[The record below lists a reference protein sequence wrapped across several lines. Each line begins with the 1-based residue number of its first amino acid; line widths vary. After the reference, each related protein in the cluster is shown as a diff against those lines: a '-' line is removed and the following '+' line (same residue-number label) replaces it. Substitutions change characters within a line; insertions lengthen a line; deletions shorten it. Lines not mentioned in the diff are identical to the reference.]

1 MTRKA
6 SGGLDTDSSEK
17 GLDSSQA
24 QGSGARG
31 KDSGAHSHRSALPM
45 VAIVGRPN
53 VGKSTLFNRLVGR
66 KRAIVRNTPG
76 VTRDRIEGTVEWE
89 TARFALIDT
98 GGLEL
103 HTGVEEFSG
112 KIRTQIEKAFGVAD
126 LLLFVVDGQIPVHP
140 LDMEIAQVL
149 RKTDKPIVCAVNKV
163 DIERHHE
170 NVYAY
175 YRLGL
180 EPLLAISAEHGIG
193 VDELLEQII
202 KRLPDAGDW
211 DMAHEEEEEEGPTKV
226 AVVGR
231 PNVGKSTLVNTL
243 LGDDRQLVDE
253 RPGTTRDAVDAPFQK
268 AGNKFLLIDT
278 AGIRRKGR
286 VKEAIEKFA
295 VIKALQSLDR
305 CDVAVLLLDAD
316 EGVTDQ
322 DAHIGG
328 YVLEKGRGLVI
339 LMNKWDLVKR
349 DVPRPLERLE
359 QVRYRLPY
367 LEFAP
372 VVPVSARTG
381 YNVDKALQSILDVEK
396 AFRTVVPTG
405 PLNRMLEE
413 AVKGHPLP
421 SVGAR
426 VRKLNYITQIKSGPP
441 TFLLFTNSSGAVHF
455 SYQRYLIRQIRKR
468 FGFEGVPIRL
478 VFRRK

>member
-6 SGGLDTDSSEK
+6 SGGLDTDSLEK
-17 GLDSSQA
+17 GLDSCQA
-24 QGSGARG
+24 EGPGTRSKDTGAF
-31 KDSGAHSHRSALPM
+31 SHRSALPV

-89 TARFALIDT
+89 GARFSLIDT

-103 HTGVEEFSG
+103 HSRAEEFSG

-126 LLLFVVDGQIPVHP
+126 LLLLVVDGQIPVHP
-140 LDMEIAQVL
+140 LDLEIAQVL
-149 RKTDKPIVCAVNKV
+149 RKTDRPIVCAVNKV
-163 DIERHHE
+163 DTGSHHQ

-180 EPLLAISAEHGIG
+180 EPLLAVSAEHGIG
-193 VDELLEQII
+193 VDELLEQILM
-202 KRLPDAGDW
+202 RLPDLGER
-211 DMAHEEEEEEGPTKV
+211 DMAHEEQEVGSTKV

-243 LGDDRQLVDE
+243 LGEDRQLVDE

-268 AGNKFLLIDT
+268 AGNRFLLIDT

-286 VKEAIEKFA
+286 VKEAVEKFA

-305 CDVAVLLLDAD
+305 CDVAVLLLDAA

-349 DVPRPLERLE
+349 DVPQPLERLK
-359 QVRYRLPY
+359 QVQYRLPY

-381 YNVDKALQSILDVEK
+381 YNVDKALQSIMRVEK
-396 AFRTVVPTG
+396 AFRTEVPTG

-413 AVKGHPLP
+413 AVKGHPYP
-421 SVGAR
+421 QSEQGCE
-426 VRKLNYITQIKSGPP
+426 N
-441 TFLLFTNSSGAVHF
+441 
-455 SYQRYLIRQIRKR
+455 
-468 FGFEGVPIRL
+468 
-478 VFRRK
+478 